1 MASKIYGPEEKAK
14 LEELIS
20 AGLNVNR
27 EIDDLRESLKESV
40 KAVAD
45 ELEIKPSVINKAIRI
60 AYKGDWDLY
69 NQDFEEIEAI
79 LDITKNK

>member
-1 MASKIYGPEEKAK
+1 MSSKIYGPEEKAK

-40 KAVAD
+40 KSVAD
-45 ELEIKPSVINKAIRI
+45 ELEIKPSIINKAIRI